1 MMLYI
6 SINKL
11 ILQIN
16 NTAIFRNFV
25 YNTKYTIIE
34 YKNIAA
40 YGKYRLKIIPSII
53 INMSKQYLS
62 LH

>member
-16 NTAIFRNFV
+16 NTGIFRNFV

-34 YKNIAA
+34 YQSIAV
-40 YGKYRLKIIPSII
+40 YGKYRLEIIPSII
-53 INMSKQYLS
+53 INMLKQYLS